1 MPASEIVTDIARPVA
16 EVSVTATQPL
26 FCMSARFRLMVD
38 RSSISLAASAA
49 GPHRACGAD
58 KDSENLHLGL
68 GESHCLQCLL
78 VEARD
83 DPVQPGNA
91 HAEASATNL
100 RGEVIRDRVLLH
112 ARPESG

>member
-1 MPASEIVTDIARPVA
+1 VPALVNAVMPASEIVTDIARPVA
-16 EVSVTATQPL
+16 EVSVTA
-26 FCMSARFRLMVD
+26 D
-38 RSSISLAASAA
+38 ED
-49 GPHRACGAD
+49 G
-58 KDSENLHLGL
+58 ENLHLGL

-91 HAEASATNL
+91 HAEAGATNL